1 MKARL
6 IFGAVIVV
14 GLFGVGT
21 FASRGDAS
29 VSAPRQWTIVNVLD
43 PVSVKGE
50 IVMGPVM
57 IVHDDQKMERGEPCT
72 TFYRFD
78 PARGP
83 RLGESALGQ
92 RAFEIGPVV
101 TGPFG
106 MGVADDDAA
115 HAAIL
120 AAAAAGK
127 DGRQGVRSAP
137 QLHSNCHLAL
147 SQRSST
153 LQAM

>member
-1 MKARL
+1 MKARM
-6 IFGAVIVV
+6 IFGAVCVV

-29 VSAPRQWTIVNVLD
+29 VSAPRQWTIVNILD

-57 IVHDDQKMERGEPCT
+57 IVHDDRKMERGEPCT

-83 RLGESALGQ
+83 REEIVSFHCTPVQREVAL
-92 RAFEIGPVV
+92 
-101 TGPFG
+101 TTT
-106 MGVADDDAA
+106 
-115 HAAIL
+115 L
-120 AAAAAGK
+120 
-127 DGRQGVRSAP
+127 
-137 QLHSNCHLAL
+137 
-147 SQRSST
+147 T
-153 LQAM
+153 LQNGVEGGCKRLVQYQFAGETEAHGIPAK

>member
-1 MKARL
+1 MKARM
-6 IFGAVIVV
+6 IVGAICVV

-29 VSAPRQWTIVNVLD
+29 VSAPRQWTIMNILD

-57 IVHDDQKMERGEPCT
+57 IVHDDRKMERGEPCT

-83 RLGESALGQ
+83 REEIVSFHCTPVQ
-92 RAFEIGPVV
+92 RE
-101 TGPFG
+101 
-106 MGVADDDAA
+106 VARTTT
-115 HAAIL
+115 L
-120 AAAAAGK
+120 
-127 DGRQGVRSAP
+127 
-137 QLHSNCHLAL
+137 
-147 SQRSST
+147 T
-153 LQAM
+153 LQNGVEGACKRLVQYQFAGDTEAHGIPAT

>member
-6 IFGAVIVV
+6 IVGVVVLV

-21 FASRGDAS
+21 FASRGDSS
-29 VSAPRQWTIVNVLD
+29 VSAPRQWATVNILD
-43 PVSVKGE
+43 PVFVKGE

-83 RLGESALGQ
+83 RQELVSFHCTPVQ
-92 RAFEIGPVV
+92 RNI
-101 TGPFG
+101 
-106 MGVADDDAA
+106 ADSTK
-115 HAAIL
+115 L
-120 AAAAAGK
+120 
-127 DGRQGVRSAP
+127 
-137 QLHSNCHLAL
+137 
-147 SQRSST
+147 T
-153 LQAM
+153 LQNGIEGACKRLVEYQFAGDTEAHGIPAK

>member
-6 IFGAVIVV
+6 ILGVVLVV
-14 GLFGVGT
+14 GLGIGT

-29 VSAPRQWTIVNVLD
+29 VSSAHQWALVNIVD

-83 RLGESALGQ
+83 REELVSFHCTPVQ
-92 RAFEIGPVV
+92 RA
-101 TGPFG
+101 
-106 MGVADDDAA
+106 VANTTK
-115 HAAIL
+115 L
-120 AAAAAGK
+120 
-127 DGRQGVRSAP
+127 
-137 QLHSNCHLAL
+137 
-147 SQRSST
+147 T
-153 LQAM
+153 LQNGVEGACKRLVEYQFAGDTEAHGIPSK